1 MSLRYLLC
9 LAAALPSFAGCSF
22 TLSPTSATMS
32 YLSGNALITITA
44 SASNCAW
51 TAVSNSPW
59 IAVSVGQSGTGNGV
73 TGFIVTQNPSNSPRS
88 GSLTVAGIGFGGTQ
102 NGAPCTYSLS
112 PNSAAAPAAGCRGRF
127 SLTTGRTWTAT
138 RH

>member
-73 TGFIVTQNPSNSPRS
+73 TGFIVTQNPSNSPSS
-88 GSLTVAGIGFGGTQ
+88 GALTVAGIGFGVPQ
-102 NGAPCTYSLS
+102 NGAPGTHSLS
-112 PNSAAAPAAGCRGRF
+112 PNSPPGPAGCGRGT
-127 SLTTGRTWTAT
+127 SAVTHGASWTA
-138 RH
+138 